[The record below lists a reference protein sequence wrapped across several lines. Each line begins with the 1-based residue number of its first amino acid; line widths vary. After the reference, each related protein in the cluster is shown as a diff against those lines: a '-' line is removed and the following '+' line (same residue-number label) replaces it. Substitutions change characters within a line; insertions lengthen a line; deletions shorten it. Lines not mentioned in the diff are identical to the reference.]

1 VSSQKGTL
9 NIQGSVE
16 VGAIWRW
23 LCVQDGM
30 WVIYNDEKV
39 AKSENPPTEFGYMY
53 LYKQK
58 K

>member
-1 VSSQKGTL
+1 M
-9 NIQGSVE
+9 
-16 VGAIWRW
+16 
-23 LCVQDGM
+23 QDGM